1 MTAKATRL
9 YPLPPR
15 EIPAEGIYED
25 LELPPTRAVDSP
37 GSPRPYV
44 IINMV
49 ASIDGR
55 VAVGGKSSRIGSE
68 VDRRTMRNL
77 RSKADAV
84 MIGAGTLR
92 SERLSLGLG
101 DLSRGQQPLAVV
113 ATGTG
118 DVPLQSN
125 LILGE
130 GQEVL
135 LLSPAGFSAP
145 GGFPRC
151 RSERMRRLGASEPEG
166 PSGDVDLGEAL
177 QILKAERTVELLL
190 VEGGPTLNHSL
201 FSRGLADELFL
212 TLAPK
217 LLGGPRSVA
226 FALLEGPGL
235 SPSQSPRAELVSV
248 YLFDDELYLRYHLG

>member
-15 EIPAEGIYED
+15 EIRAEGIYED
-25 LELPPTRAVDSP
+25 LELPPTRLGDSP

-49 ASIDGR
+49 ASLDGR
-55 VAVGGKSSRIGSE
+55 VAVGGKSSLIGSE

-92 SERLSLGLG
+92 SERLSLGL
-101 DLSRGQQPLAVV
+101 DDSSRGQQPLAVV

-135 LLSPAGFSAP
+135 LLSPAGFSVT
-145 GGFPRC
+145 GGFSRC
-151 RSERMRRLGASEPEG
+151 RDERMRRLGTSECEG
-166 PSGDVDLGEAL
+166 PAGEVDLGEAL
-177 QILKAERTVELLL
+177 QILKGERAVELLL
-190 VEGGPTLNHSL
+190 VEGGPSLNHSL

-217 LLGGPRSVA
+217 LMGGATDETVTVLDGPPLAPGVGSVS
-226 FALLEGPGL
+226 LL
-235 SPSQSPRAELVSV
+235 SAH
-248 YLFDDELYLRYHLG
+248 LFGGELYLRYRLR